1 MRPLCAFL
9 VLCAVCFAAAV
20 APEASPGWASP
31 CRDAVTWPYAANSV
45 WNTPLGSGAVFSPAN
60 LFTGAPG
67 SGKEAPFDMMSDDD
81 YMITTSLSDPLV
93 PWHNQGHWG
102 GPDTYAAYCTVTGP
116 LVANLH
122 IPAALNISTF
132 GNNNAAAILQ
142 PDGRT
147 LFFMQPLYVCGPGAP
162 VLALELSRDSNT
174 SDIRGLGTLGGHG
187 GSNLNAIGGTI
198 RKGELLPG
206 APPMAHALKFEFF
219 ANLYY
224 FRPPDGNRSR
234 CFHWP
239 ATACDGYMSDCAS
252 QPRLCYNGTDAL
264 LTPGALLAVPAA
276 AASALN
282 ASLRT
287 APARA
292 LLHALKN
299 YGAYLVDDT
308 AWNSTS
314 ICTEHGVADEFQAA
328 YGFPYRVT
336 ANTAG
341 AGAEWYADQ
350 LALFRALSI
359 VTNNAPE
366 TPGGGGTP
374 LQPPPPPFCA

>member
-1 MRPLCAFL
+1 MVNAVAVSADGKQVLTGSWDYSVRLWDLPTQRELKLFDEHVASVNGVAFVPGTSFALSGSWDATLKLWDLGSGKL
-9 VLCAVCFAAAV
+9 VRSFEGHKANVAAV
-20 APEASPGWASP
+20 AVSRDGKRAASASWD
-31 CRDAVTWPYAANSV
+31 RSIAIWDIATGRLLRSLNGHTANVMSV
-45 WNTPLGSGAVFSPAN
+45 AFL
-60 LFTGAPG
+60 
-67 SGKEAPFDMMSDDD
+67 
-81 YMITTSLSDPLV
+81 
-93 PWHNQGHWG
+93 
-102 GPDTYAAYCTVTGP
+102 
-116 LVANLH
+116 
-122 IPAALNISTF
+122 
-132 GNNNAAAILQ
+132 

-292 LLHALKN
+292 ILHALKN

-336 ANTAG
+336 ANTVG

-374 LQPPPPPFCA
+374 LQPLPPPFCA